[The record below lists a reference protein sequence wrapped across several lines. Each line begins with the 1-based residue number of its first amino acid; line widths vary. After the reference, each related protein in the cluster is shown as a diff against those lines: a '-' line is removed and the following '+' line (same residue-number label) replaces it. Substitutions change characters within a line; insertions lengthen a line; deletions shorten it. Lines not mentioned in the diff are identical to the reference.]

1 MSPFFQIFSSDARI
15 FNKLA
20 ATTQADARIF
30 NKLAA
35 HCSILKVPF
44 LTNFLSKGP
53 RRTHAFRT
61 TLQKMTV
68 ALRDGHGYIGG
79 PGGSP
84 NFHTA
89 RFLDGGR
96 WQHCSPILAR

>member
-1 MSPFFQIFSSDARI
+1 MSPFLQIFSSDARI

-35 HCSILKVPF
+35 YCSIRKVPF

-53 RRTHAFRT
+53 AAPRSLATR
-61 TLQKMTV
+61 Q
-68 ALRDGHGYIGG
+68 GSG
-79 PGGSP
+79 PPLSRLNLDSP
-84 NFHTA
+84 L
-89 RFLDGGR
+89 FL
-96 WQHCSPILAR
+96 LK